1 MRAAMKSFRTKQE
14 VRDQVRAWRREGL
27 TVGLVPTMGYLHE
40 GHLSLMRIA
49 KREAD
54 RVVASVFVNPTQF
67 GPNEDFAAYPR
78 DEARDLAQCES
89 VGIDGVFLPEVS
101 EMYRADATVHIV
113 EDRMSK
119 VLCGI
124 TRPIHFGGVLTVVD
138 KLFNIVTPDVAV
150 FGQKDAQQALVIR
163 RMVRDLNFPIEIV
176 VSPLIRDTDGVAM
189 SSRNTYLSPSERERA
204 RVLNRSL
211 AAAREALLAGKPLD
225 EVRQETLSAVTERA
239 DRVDYVEFLD
249 SETLE
254 PATAETGEVL
264 IALAAVFGH
273 TRLIDNTLV
282 RLKPQA

>member
-1 MRAAMKSFRTKQE
+1 MEIFKDPVTFQKRMLELKRAGKSI
-14 VRDQVRAWRREGL
+14 A
-27 TVGLVPTMGYLHE
+27 LVPTMGYLHA
-40 GHLSLMRIA
+40 GHASLLDNARP
-49 KREAD
+49 RAD
-54 RVVASVFVNPTQF
+54 VLVVSIFVNPTQF
-67 GPNEDFAAYPR
+67 GPSEDLESYPR
-78 DEARDLAQCES
+78 DFNRDCALCAAHGADVIFAPDAELMYAPDRSVWVEETKLSRGLCGKARPTHFRGVTTVVAKLFLLAQ
-89 VGIDGVFLPEVS
+89 
-101 EMYRADATVHIV
+101 
-113 EDRMSK
+113 
-119 VLCGI
+119 
-124 TRPIHFGGVLTVVD
+124 
-138 KLFNIVTPDVAV
+138 PDVAV

-204 RVLNRSL
+204 RVLSRSL
-211 AAAREALLAGKPLD
+211 AAARDALVAGKPLD